1 MQGMSN
7 SARNYLLRVL
17 RAAGNNRRETMNR
30 RSFLNGTALAAICL
44 IGLSAPGLSR
54 AQQPPPQGVGGAPF
68 IFGNG
73 PLNALRDPAHGSLMS
88 LLDRND
94 VKNEIGIDARQRDAL
109 NDLKQKSRAEMMD
122 KIRTD
127 VQNMRDKMKD
137 MSPEERRAQI
147 QKMQGDRQD
156 AFSAYQSDLD
166 KRVEAILRPSQVKR
180 LHELDLQW
188 RGPLAM
194 VDPSLSDKVGLD
206 PEQHAKVNQLYQE
219 YRNAQGKAFQN
230 AFAGIGR
237 GRRPNQAQG
246 NGDPQN
252 NQNQDAAQNAPQDNG
267 PPPAPPSREEI
278 QRRLQNVQVEMEK
291 TRASIGQKVLA
302 LLGPEQMQN
311 WRTLQGRPFTF
322 NTND

>member
-1 MQGMSN
+1 
-7 SARNYLLRVL
+7 
-17 RAAGNNRRETMNR
+17 MNR
-30 RSFLNGTALAAICL
+30 RSFLNGTAIAAICL
-44 IGLSAPGLSR
+44 IGLSAPGVSR
-54 AQQPPPQGVGGAPF
+54 AQQPPPRQGFGGAPF

-94 VKNEIGIDARQRDAL
+94 VKNEVGIDARQRDAL
-109 NDLKQKSRAEMMD
+109 NDLKQKSRAELMD

-127 VQNMRDKMKD
+127 VQNIRDKTRNL
-137 MSPEERRAQI
+137 SPEERRAEM
-147 QKMQGDRQD
+147 QKMQSDRQD

-166 KRVEAILRPSQVKR
+166 KRVEALLRPSQVKR

-194 VDPSLSDKVGLD
+194 VDPSLADKVGLD
-206 PEQHAKVNQLYQE
+206 PDQRAKVNQLYQE

-230 AFAGIGR
+230 AFTGIGR
-237 GRRPNQAQG
+237 GRRQNQAQG

-252 NQNQDAAQNAPQDNG
+252 NDPQNNQNADSAQNAPPDNG
-267 PPPAPPSREEI
+267 PPPSPPSMEEI

-291 TRASIGQKVLA
+291 TRVAIGQKVLA
-302 LLGPEQMQN
+302 LLAPEQMQN